1 MKERSLENLMKG
13 RDVFEPPRFMST
25 QQAAQQLLAIVER
38 RKGEDGNEATV
49 LFSEDTTCVAMARIG
64 CDTQKMVAASLKDLT
79 EVDMGTPLH
88 SLIVAGDLQE
98 FEKEAV
104 ALIKL

>member
-1 MKERSLENLMKG
+1 MKG

-38 RKGEDGNEATV
+38 RKGEDGNEATQV

>member
-1 MKERSLENLMKG
+1 MKG

-38 RKGEDGNEATV
+38 RKEESEEGTDS
-49 LFSEDTTCVAMARIG
+49 FSQDTTCVAMARIG
-64 CDTQKMVAASLKDLT
+64 CDTQKMVAASLKEMT
-79 EVDMGTPLH
+79 EVDMGSPLH

>member
-1 MKERSLENLMKG
+1 MVQVKERSLENLMKG

-38 RKGEDGNEATV
+38 RKGEDGANEATV

-79 EVDMGTPLH
+79 EVDMGTLLP

-98 FEKEAV
+98 FEN
-104 ALIKL
+104 